1 MRVLI
6 QRAKTQTDADVA
18 VGLARSKGFVA
29 FAIPLG
35 KRKGFQVRI
44 MQGLGKNPQAAT
56 TARLFGLDS
65 LVEMAELSGKST
77 GTLKNWFRDEPQT
90 FFSMLAGVVDLK
102 ARIKGGD
109 DGVKNHGS
117 KG

>member
-1 MRVLI
+1 MRVLV
-6 QRAKTQTDADVA
+6 QKAKTQTDADVA
-18 VGLARSKGFVA
+18 VGLARSKGYVA
-29 FAIPLG
+29 FSIPLG

-44 MQGLGKNPQAAT
+44 MQGLGKNPTAAT
-56 TARLFGLDS
+56 TARIFGLDS

-109 DGVKNHGS
+109 DGKSNGR